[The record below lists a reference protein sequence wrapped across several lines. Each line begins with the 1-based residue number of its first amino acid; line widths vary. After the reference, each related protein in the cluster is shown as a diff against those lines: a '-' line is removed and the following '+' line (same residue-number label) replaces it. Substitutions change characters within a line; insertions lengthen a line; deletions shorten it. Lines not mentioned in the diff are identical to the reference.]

1 MNKIIFD
8 TNFIMT
14 CLKEKVDFLDA
25 EELGEIVLPLQVLD
39 ELKKLSEDKK
49 LSLKERETAS
59 LALQI
64 IEKNKGQI
72 KFIEFR
78 TRFVDKGIFNYAVR
92 ERGIIVAT
100 FDREL
105 KSKLG
110 ERVEFLI
117 IRGKGKLDL
126 E

>member
-1 MNKIIFD
+1 
-8 TNFIMT
+8 MT